1 MDHTKKDK
9 KNKYFKDVLDKV
21 FLHVEKNKSLNIID
35 IGEYNNCIETLSSVM
50 NNINKIKNMHND
62 DDVKNLVKNIQGDI
76 INIIKKYGINKMED
90 LINICFGNIFPC
102 LNSIDKHK
110 LELFYKYYHPLG
122 YKIINKKTDIIETKN
137 GTNIIMCDD
146 EFSNNDL
153 YGSND
158 YSKDTCFYIK
168 SNGMKLYIYNQ
179 KTNKYVVV
187 NGILDNIIFN
197 LTDNPFIQMRIKE
210 LKNDIPR
217 IKGYTDISFDNYLK
231 SLTLRDLLVF
241 DKNLDIYMNYKK
253 IIESNKILTDKPM
266 CHMIKEFINSDIY
279 QKQQVLIHLLIQSDV
294 IDNKYLAYML
304 YDLLSNDTNNEIDTK
319 EQVEIY
325 NSFPWSIKD
334 KFKESMND
342 TVNYTNR
349 ITNYDVNKIPFE
361 QQICL
366 MKTSDDVKEK
376 AFVKLK
382 EIKLKGE
389 DSGTK
394 ARQYLEGLLKIPFCV
409 FKSEKILTI
418 MNSIKNI
425 FKEMCNNYD
434 LFDLYQI
441 KKKNDFTNIEII
453 YYLEKFNENTIYS
466 NELKNIRI
474 KINNQKKEFLKNSV
488 KILNGIIKKNKL
500 KDKTISSKNK
510 AIMRKNIDVFFE
522 LCTKNETLKLETIYS
537 FNKFMYS
544 KDLYSI
550 NQNIDFIK
558 KYISD
563 IQCVLD
569 KSVYGHQ
576 NAKRQIERIIGQW
589 INGELDGYCF
599 GFEGPPG
606 VGKTS
611 LAKKGISNC
620 LLDENG
626 KSRPF
631 AMIQMG
637 GDSNGSTL
645 HGHNYTYV
653 GSTWGSIVQILIDKQ
668 CMNPII
674 FIDEVDKISKT
685 EQGKEIIGIL
695 THLLDSTQNDS
706 FQDKYFNG
714 INLDL
719 SKALFILSYNDA
731 KLVDHILLDRIHRVK
746 FDHLSLKDKLIIS
759 NDYILPEIYKKMGLV
774 NMISIND
781 DVLHFI
787 IDTYTAESGVRKLK
801 EILFEIVGEIN
812 IDILKNCCN
821 NYEFPIVINQ
831 EIIKNKYLKEK
842 HPIKDTIIHKDPQ
855 VGFVN
860 GMWANSIGRGGI
872 TPIQTKWRAGE
883 KYLGLHLTGTQG
895 DVMKESM
902 NVALTMALNLTNSD
916 VIKEINKSF
925 GSPQNTHGI
934 HIHCPDTGTPKD
946 GPSAGAAITIVIY
959 SLLNNKKIKNN
970 IAITGE
976 ICLNGNVTEIGGL
989 DLKILG
995 SIKAGVNEII
1005 YPFENKKDFQLFIE
1019 KHQNAKYL
1027 ENITFHDV
1035 KHITEVLELV
1045 FI

>member
-1 MDHTKKDK
+1 MNHMKKDK
-9 KNKYFKDVLDKV
+9 KIKYCKDILDKI
-21 FLHVEKNKSLNIID
+21 FLHVEKNKSFNILD
-35 IGEYNNCIETLSSVM
+35 IGEYNNCIETLKLLM
-50 NNINKIKNMHND
+50 QNINKLKTIHTD
-62 DDVKNLVKNIQGDI
+62 DINNLVKNIQCDI
-76 INIIKKYGINKMED
+76 INIIKKYGIDKMED

-102 LNSIDKHK
+102 LNSLDKNK

-122 YKIINKKTDIIETKN
+122 YKIINKKNDVIETKD
-137 GTNIIMCDD
+137 GTNIITCDN
-146 EFSNNDL
+146 EFINSEL
-153 YGSND
+153 YASND
-158 YSKDTCFYIK
+158 YSKETRFYIK
-168 SNGMKLYIYNQ
+168 CNGMKLYIYNQ
-179 KTNKYVVV
+179 KTNKYLVI
-187 NGILDNIIFN
+187 NGIIDNVIFSFI
-197 LTDNPFIQMRIKE
+197 DNPFIQWKLKE
-210 LKNDIPR
+210 LKNDLPK
-217 IKGYTDISFDNYLK
+217 IKGYTETSFDNYLT
-231 SLTLRDLLVF
+231 SLTLRDILVF
-241 DKNLDIYMNYKK
+241 DNNLDIYMNYKK
-253 IIESNKILTDKPM
+253 ILESNKVLTDKPM
-266 CHMIKEFINSDIY
+266 CHMIKEFISSDIY
-279 QKQQVLIHLLIQSDV
+279 EKQQTLIHLLIQSDV

-342 TVNYTNR
+342 TVNYTKR
-349 ITNYDVNKIPFE
+349 ITNYDLNKIPFE

-366 MKTSDDVKEK
+366 MKTTDDVKEK
-376 AFVKLK
+376 AFLKLK

-409 FKSEKILTI
+409 FRSEKILTI
-418 MNSIKNI
+418 MKSIKHI

-434 LFDLYQI
+434 LYELYNI
-441 KKKNDFTNIEII
+441 ERKSIYTNIEII
-453 YYLEKFNENTIYS
+453 HYLQKFNENTINS
-466 NELKNIRI
+466 NELINIHL

-488 KILNGIIKKNKL
+488 KMLNNIAKKNKL
-500 KDKTISSKNK
+500 KDKSISSKNK
-510 AIMRKNIDVFFE
+510 TIMKKNIDEFFD
-522 LCTKNETLKLETIYS
+522 LCKSNETLKMETILT
-537 FNKFMYS
+537 FNKF
-544 KDLYSI
+544 LYCNDFKTI
-550 NQNIDFIK
+550 QQNIQFIK
-558 KYISD
+558 SYIGN
-563 IQCVLD
+563 IQQILD
-569 KSVYGHQ
+569 KSVYGHN

-626 KSRPF
+626 NSRPF

-746 FDHLSLKDKLIIS
+746 FDHLSLKDKLIIC
-759 NDYILPEIYKKMGLV
+759 NNYILPEIYKKMGLQ
-774 NMISIND
+774 NMIHIND
-781 DVLHFI
+781 DVLCFI
-787 IDTYTAESGVRKLK
+787 IDTYTAESGVRKLR

-821 NYEFPIVINQ
+821 NYEFPIVINEDNIQ
-831 EIIKNKYLKEK
+831 NKYLKEK
-842 HPIKDTIIHKDPQ
+842 HPIKDTMIHNEPQ
-855 VGFVN
+855 VGFIN

-872 TPIQTKWRAGE
+872 TPIQTMWRPGE

-902 NVALTMALNLTNSD
+902 NVALTLAFSLTNKDIVGS
-916 VIKEINKSF
+916 INTQY
-925 GSPQNTHGI
+925 GSSNNTHGI

-946 GPSAGAAITIVIY
+946 GPSAGTAITTVLY
-959 SLLNNKKIKNN
+959 SLFNNKKIKNN

-1005 YPFENKKDFQLFIE
+1005 YPYENKKDLKLFLE
-1019 KHQNAKYL
+1019 KHQNATYL
-1027 ENITFHDV
+1027 ENVVFHDV
-1035 KHITEVLELV
+1035 KHIREVLDLV
-1045 FI
+1045 FV